1 MRRAKPTGAVTAII
15 DGAARGNPGPA
26 AYGVVFKDAS
36 GKVLA
41 RLKARLGT
49 TTNNVAEYR
58 GLIAALAYA
67 HRQGWR
73 RLKILTDSE
82 LLARQLDGTYRVR
95 SLDLKPLYEEAC
107 HLIAQ
112 LSRTAGFAVEAVPR
126 KQTRE
131 ADKLA
136 NAALDQRPAA
146 RGPRPAPGTASIPAA
161 PAAGIVRVRAVYK
174 SGVLKPRVPLD
185 LEEGEEVELEVRRKP
200 RR

>member
-1 MRRAKPTGAVTAII
+1 MTRHAPRTVPKRREEVVAII

-67 HRQGWR
+67 HKQGWR

-136 NAALDQRPAA
+136 NAALDL
-146 RGPRPAPGTASIPAA
+146 RPAPSTASSPAA

-174 SGVLKPRVPLD
+174 SGVLKPQEPLG
-185 LEEGEEVELEVRRKP
+185 LEEGEEVELEIRRKP